1 MTIDYRSCAPP
12 PSNSQRVHNV
22 TCVLKERQAL
32 LKFQQG
38 LVDDNGQL
46 ISWGTKD
53 CCTWR
58 GVHCDKLTGYVV
70 ALDLHRQ
77 DFSFD
82 LPLTGN
88 ISASLLELQHLNYL
102 DLGGNNFGDSQMII
116 PEFLGSL
123 GNLQYLNLA
132 DNSFVGEIPHGFAN
146 LTSLHFLDLG
156 YNVLEVVNLDWLTN
170 LGKLR
175 YLDLS
180 GISLATVD
188 WLQAVS
194 SLSFLTE
201 LHLPTCG
208 LPGVSSTTNYS
219 SMALSIVDL
228 SNNAYVSFSE
238 LEWLFNSS
246 SSLVDV
252 DISSNTL
259 QGPIPDDFGNMVKL
273 RNLSL
278 ASNALE
284 GKIPESFG
292 KMVLLTNLF
301 LSNNLLQGNI
311 PESFG
316 RNLSQLQW
324 LDLFGNN
331 FDGELQ
337 EFLKGLFDGE
347 GATGSLETLRLGNN
361 KLTGSLPDITR
372 FSSLKT
378 FGLRG
383 NQLNGSFPESF
394 SQVSNLVFLDLA
406 KNRIT
411 GTLPDL
417 TYFKSLKKL
426 DLGNNQLHGKL
437 PKSIAQLIDL
447 ELLDLS
453 SNLFKDTVS
462 EAHFSNLSSLKVL
475 HLAYNSFS
483 LEFSTNWLPPFQ
495 LDVIRLAYCR
505 LGNHFPK
512 WIRTQNNY
520 SELDMS
526 YAAISDKVP
535 KWFWDLS
542 PRLTYLNL
550 SYNHL
555 SGSVPDLSSKLVS
568 YSSLDFNSN
577 QFVGSVPSLPPDLT
591 SLHLSKNM
599 FTGPV
604 SFLCSIANG
613 YFTSLDLSD
622 NKLSGE
628 LPDCWKDMPELVIFN
643 LGNNNFSGK
652 VPSSLGS
659 LYQLQTLNLRHN
671 SLGGELPLSMK
682 NCSKLNIL
690 DVGNNKFSGTIPAW
704 VGTHLTSLIVL
715 SLRSNKFHGSIPPEV
730 CHLNSIQIL
739 DLSQNNISG
748 KIPACISNFTALVQ
762 SRSSSGA
769 LVFNISAYEGYYY
782 QGGDYVGNALVQ
794 WKRHESEYR
803 NTLGYLKSIDLS
815 SNKLV
820 GSIPGEFAS
829 LKELISLNLSRNSLT
844 GSIMQKIGQ
853 LNMLESLDLSQNQL
867 SGLIPKGFV
876 GLNYLSVLDLSY
888 NNLSGKIPSSTQL
901 QSFDA
906 SNYAGNVELCGL
918 PLPKKCPGDETDHQQ
933 NEDDNLKDDDED
945 DDNEKVVTT
954 GFYVSSV
961 LGFAVGFWLVFGTL
975 QMKPVWEHAYFKF
988 LKNTKEGIYK
998 TISANA
1004 ARIGRICR
1012 C

>member
-1 MTIDYRSCAPP
+1 
-12 PSNSQRVHNV
+12 
-22 TCVLKERQAL
+22 
-32 LKFQQG
+32 
-38 LVDDNGQL
+38 
-46 ISWGTKD
+46 
-53 CCTWR
+53 
-58 GVHCDKLTGYVV
+58 
-70 ALDLHRQ
+70 
-77 DFSFD
+77 
-82 LPLTGN
+82 
-88 ISASLLELQHLNYL
+88 
-102 DLGGNNFGDSQMII
+102 
-116 PEFLGSL
+116 
-123 GNLQYLNLA
+123 
-132 DNSFVGEIPHGFAN
+132 
-146 LTSLHFLDLG
+146 
-156 YNVLEVVNLDWLTN
+156 
-170 LGKLR
+170 
-175 YLDLS
+175 
-180 GISLATVD
+180 
-188 WLQAVS
+188 
-194 SLSFLTE
+194 
-201 LHLPTCG
+201 
-208 LPGVSSTTNYS
+208 
-219 SMALSIVDL
+219 MALSVVDL
-228 SNNAYVSFSE
+228 SNNGYVSFLE

-246 SSLVDV
+246 ASLVDV
-252 DISSNTL
+252 DISSNGL
-259 QGPIPDDFGNMVKL
+259 QGPIPVGFGNMVNL

-278 ASNALE
+278 ASNAID

-292 KMVLLTNLF
+292 KMTSLTNLF
-301 LSNNLLQGNI
+301 LSNNMLQGNI

-316 RNLSQLQW
+316 RNLGRLQW
-324 LDLFGNN
+324 LDLSENN
-331 FDGELQ
+331 FDGDLE

-347 GATGSLETLRLGNN
+347 GATRSLETLRLGNN
-361 KLTGSLPDITR
+361 KLTGSLPDITK
-372 FSSLKT
+372 FPSLKT
-378 FGLRG
+378 FWLRG
-383 NQLNGSFPESF
+383 NQLNGSFPKSF
-394 SQVSNLVFLDLA
+394 SQVSTLVFLDLA

-426 DLGNNQLHGKL
+426 DLSNNQLHGKL
-437 PKSIAQLIDL
+437 PKSISQLHDL
-447 ELLDLS
+447 ELLDVS
-453 SNLFKDTVS
+453 SNLLKDTVS
-462 EAHFSNLSSLKVL
+462 EAHLSNLSNLKVL
-475 HLAYNSFS
+475 HLAYNSLT
-483 LEFSTNWLPPFQ
+483 LEFSTNWFPPFQ

-505 LGNHFPK
+505 LGIHFPT

-520 SELDMS
+520 SELDIS

-535 KWFWDLS
+535 NWFWDLS

-577 QFVGSVPSLPPDLT
+577 QFVGPVPSLPPDLT

-599 FTGPV
+599 FTGSV

-628 LPDCWKDMPELVIFN
+628 LPDCWMDMSELVILN
-643 LGNNNFSGK
+643 LGNNYISGK
-652 VPSSLGS
+652 IPSSLGS

-671 SLGGELPLSMK
+671 SLVGELPLSMK

-690 DVGNNKFSGTIPAW
+690 DLGNNKFSGIIPAW
-704 VGTHLTSLIVL
+704 VGTHLTNLIVL
-715 SLRSNKFHGSIPPEV
+715 SLRSNEFHGSIPTQM
-730 CHLNSIQIL
+730 CHLNTIQIM
-739 DLSQNNISG
+739 DLSRNNISG
-748 KIPACISNFTALVQ
+748 KIPVCISNFTALVQ
-762 SRSSSGA
+762 SNSSSGA

-794 WKRHESEYR
+794 WKRHESEYK

-844 GSIMQKIGQ
+844 GSIIPKIGQ
-853 LNMLESLDLSQNQL
+853 LKMLESLDLSQNQL

-918 PLPKKCPGDETDHQQ
+918 PLPKKCPGDETSHQP
-933 NEDDNLKDDDED
+933 NKDDNLQDDHDD
-945 DDNEKVVTT
+945 DDNEKLLTA
-954 GFYVSSV
+954 GFYVSLV
-961 LGFAVGFWLVFGTL
+961 LGFAVGFWAVFGSL
-975 QMKPVWEHAYFKF
+975 QMKPLWENAYFKF
-988 LKNTKEGIYK
+988 LINIKEGIQK
-998 TISANA
+998 ITSANA
-1004 ARIGRICR
+1004 ARIGRMFR